1 MVDTSVVDTTSE
13 DVGVVVLESK
23 VFIASV
29 VIILLCILLFVE

>member
-1 MVDTSVVDTTSE
+1 MVDTSVVDTILE

>member
-1 MVDTSVVDTTSE
+1 MVDTSVVDTTLE